1 MSGRIA
7 RQVSKKS
14 GNGRSM
20 TPCGLVSPPKRN
32 PDRMESLSGFELR
45 SVPILNSAWMPG
57 GSQCWW
63 RAMPKPGQMLV
74 QQHRPRWR
82 MAPAFDL
89 EIRALDCGSVTHSI
103 PIIHWPRHGILRNVN
118 DGGGIQHLG
127 LKGLKE
133 SVSCI
138 YEQAINPAVC
148 RSDFQLVPPM
158 WSRAALARVANC
170 WCPRVM
176 WRCPEDGASISR
188 PTPTC
193 PAMGGPA

>member
-1 MSGRIA
+1 MIVAAFS
-7 RQVSKKS
+7 
-14 GNGRSM
+14 
-20 TPCGLVSPPKRN
+20 T
-32 PDRMESLSGFELR
+32 
-45 SVPILNSAWMPG
+45 W
-57 GSQCWW
+57 
-63 RAMPKPGQMLV
+63 V
-74 QQHRPRWR
+74 Q
-82 MAPAFDL
+82 
-89 EIRALDCGSVTHSI
+89 
-103 PIIHWPRHGILRNVN
+103 
-118 DGGGIQHLG
+118 
-127 LKGLKE
+127 KGLKE

-138 YEQAINPAVC
+138 CEQAINPAVC